1 MAKYNERNRNV
12 RCESKGRHM
21 DRVHILCYKYIIIT
35 DKYLWDHR
43 SARYIVWQYG
53 GIPHAYGSSHVNLDM
68 VRGPGHDPRFAI
80 DKSVIAI
87 SDFFGPSH
95 LLACIQS
102 RPRAVVHTVVES
114 APASIYS
121 FSKSFPFYSST
132 RKTLVEDEVLTFFFQ
147 SILFMR
153 CLPLI
158 VHLYTFIF
166 IHIVYVARVVLY
178 INTIYIYI
186 YVGINFVTNTIQYV
200 NYSLRFIL

>member
-1 MAKYNERNRNV
+1 MNLREDIWIGFTSSAINTLSLQISTYETIEV
-12 RCESKGRHM
+12 RDISCGK
-21 DRVHILCYKYIIIT
+21 
-35 DKYLWDHR
+35 
-43 SARYIVWQYG
+43 YG

-80 DKSVIAI
+80 DKSVIAICKRYVAI

-121 FSKSFPFYSST
+121 FSKSFPFYRST

-147 SILFMR
+147 SIPFMR

-178 INTIYIYI
+178 INTIYIYMWVLI
-186 YVGINFVTNTIQYV
+186 LLQIQY
-200 NYSLRFIL
+200 NM

>member
-1 MAKYNERNRNV
+1 M
-12 RCESKGRHM
+12 
-21 DRVHILCYKYIIIT
+21 
-35 DKYLWDHR
+35 
-43 SARYIVWQYG
+43 WQYG

-178 INTIYIYI
+178 INTIYIY
-186 YVGINFVTNTIQYV
+186 VGINFVTNTIQYV